1 MRHLQRTAA
10 GGSELPRRMGFVRG
24 DVSDFLCVDDIIYGC
39 VEYDTC
45 DTVDTVDTVSTVGT
59 EYVAVV
65 FSGVYSLYILLHTA
79 YLQLKTESRQHPS
92 RPNLA
97 SIRVCLSTRPIHP
110 KSPNNPAAVRP

>member
-24 DVSDFLCVDDIIYGC
+24 DVSDFLCLDDIIYGC

-45 DTVDTVDTVSTVGT
+45 DTVDTVSTVGT

-65 FSGVYSLYILLHTA
+65 FSGVYSLYILYIQHIYNLRP
-79 YLQLKTESRQHPS
+79 SRGNIHLGLTSHPS
-92 RPNLA
+92 E
-97 SIRVCLSTRPIHP
+97 SV
-110 KSPNNPAAVRP
+110 